1 MLKAKKPEVIE
12 KRPKLFFFGAAGVG
26 KTRAALQFGR
36 NYHIDCE
43 RGADNYADLYAASNS
58 VRLQTTDYDEVIEQ
72 LKSLATERHDFQ
84 TVTIDPIT
92 VLETDLN
99 MRSEDAIAAEFRAK
113 DKSATEA
120 AQLAVGDMRIWRN
133 RDRSLRR
140 LGNLLLALDMNVIVT
155 AREKTKYKEG
165 SFMVAVGETF
175 DGEKSLPYLFDT
187 IVRLW
192 KDPQGRHLGTCL
204 KDRSNKLPKEDF
216 AASYAIFESVFGQQA
231 LDRKAKPLTLA
242 TEEQKQ
248 AIAAAIEQFGMT
260 ADQVAR
266 RLAAYGAD
274 SLDALTKE
282 NAELILKKFK
292 EFQAAAAKEP
302 GKT

>member
-155 AREKTKYKEG
+155 AHSKIEY
-165 SFMVAVGETF
+165 
-175 DGEKSLPYLFDT
+175 GEKMTKLGTTYDGWKRWIYLFDLALEIERRGT
-187 IVRLW
+187 KTVAIVRKTRLE
-192 KDPQGRHLGTCL
+192 KFPDGEVFDFSYNVIR
-204 KDRSNKLPKEDF
+204 DRF
-216 AASYAIFESVFGQQA
+216 GASVEREV
-231 LDRKAKPLTLA
+231 KPVVLA
-242 TEEQKQ
+242 TKEQV
-248 AIAAAIEQFGMT
+248 AELNGLLEVVRLPEGT
-260 ADQVAR
+260 ADKW
-266 RLAAYGAD
+266 
-274 SLDALTKE
+274 LTKAGVDCFDDM
-282 NAELILKKFK
+282 NADVI
-292 EFQAAAAKEP
+292 
-302 GKT
+302 GKCIAYVKGLLPAPLPTTKGPAE